1 MSESQVIARKFRPQT
16 FEQVV
21 GQEAITR
28 TLSNAIKGGRLHHAY
43 IFSGARGVGK
53 TTTAR
58 ILAKALNC
66 VNGPTTEPCGVC
78 PACEDIARSKPS
90 YVLEIDAAS
99 NTGVDNVRN
108 VIIESA
114 SIAPPPGR
122 HKIFIIDEVH
132 MLSNA
137 AFNALLKTLEEPPP
151 RVMFIL
157 ATTELQKVPETIL
170 SRCQVFE
177 FRTITVKKIAEQLR
191 RIATD
196 LGVKINEAAIL
207 AIARAGEGSMRDAES
222 AMDQV
227 ISFSGESITEEDVS
241 AALGLVDLETLNAT
255 LGAIAAEDSAQVLR
269 IIEDVVTR
277 GYDLRN
283 FCRELMVHVRALL
296 VTKIAGFD
304 GELLQLPQSEAEALV
319 RLAGAFSEQD
329 LIRFFANL
337 TKTEQE
343 IRLSSQPRFQLEIGL
358 MKLLQARRLY
368 LLEDALEQIREL
380 HSRLPVAGVS
390 AQKATPSRVAE
401 RAPKPA
407 SELRSAGSLAE
418 EIKGTARG
426 SAEAGEPSAP
436 YSADRPAIDVS
447 AKSRPVVPTETPGLQ
462 AGAPASRER
471 KQPPAPDEP
480 PPPPDEPYEIEYEMP
495 QATSQTD
502 HAESADRDAG
512 LKIKD
517 AVEQRGKKFLRATLD
532 LAEAIQ
538 VEGEFLRISFSP
550 ENGVYKKQIEGRDNR
565 KVLEEVGR
573 EVAGRRLTL
582 SVTVGA
588 QPPQE
593 VKTTK
598 QARAEVKERAEE
610 HPAIRAF
617 TDKFPGSSVE
627 VLKPKN

>member
-1 MSESQVIARKFRPQT
+1 MSDSHVIARKFRPQT

-28 TLSNAIKGGRLHHAY
+28 TLSNAIKSGRLHHAY

-66 VNGPTTEPCGVC
+66 VKGPTTEPCGVC
-78 PACEDIARSKPS
+78 QACEDITKSKPS

-132 MLSNA
+132 MLSTS

-177 FRTITVKKIAEQLR
+177 FRTITVKKIADQLR
-191 RIATD
+191 QIATD
-196 LGVKINEAAIL
+196 LKVDITEAAVL

-222 AMDQV
+222 AFDQV
-227 ISFSGESITEEDVS
+227 ISFSESKITEEDVS
-241 AALGLVDLETLNAT
+241 AALGLVDLETLNKT
-255 LGAIAAEDSAQVLR
+255 LGAIAAEDSGQVLR
-269 IIEDVVTR
+269 TIEDVVTR

-304 GELLQLPQSEAEALV
+304 PELLQVPESEAESLV
-319 RLAGAFSEQD
+319 RLADLFSEQD
-329 LIRFFANL
+329 LLRFFANL
-337 TKTEQE
+337 TKTEQD

-368 LLEDALEQIREL
+368 LLEDALDQIKAL
-380 HSRLPVAGVS
+380 QSRLPS
-390 AQKATPSRVAE
+390 ATPSGQAPVQKAAAE

-407 SELRSAGSLAE
+407 RSNTEASEPTTSYKAERSAPVPAHQSRDRA
-418 EIKGTARG
+418 A
-426 SAEAGEPSAP
+426 SAAP
-436 YSADRPAIDVS
+436 QMA
-447 AKSRPVVPTETPGLQ
+447 
-462 AGAPASRER
+462 
-471 KQPPAPDEP
+471 DEP
-480 PPPPDEPYEIEYEMP
+480 PPPIDEPYEIDYEMP
-495 QATSQTD
+495 QAAAQQ
-502 HAESADRDAG
+502 ESVEADAG

-517 AVEQRGKKFLRATLD
+517 AVEQRGKKFLRAALD
-532 LAEAIQ
+532 QAESIRVDGQ
-538 VEGEFLRISFSP
+538 FLRVSFSP

-565 KVLEEVGR
+565 KILEEVGR
-573 EVAGRRLTL
+573 EIAGRPLTL
-582 SVTVGA
+582 SVAVGGQA
-588 QPPQE
+588 APE
-593 VKTTK
+593 VKPVK
-598 QARAEVKERAEE
+598 QQRGEAKEKDED
-610 HPAIRAF
+610 HPAVRAIV
-617 TDKFPGSSVE
+617 DKFQGKVVE
-627 VLKPKN
+627 VLKPKNQT

>member
-1 MSESQVIARKFRPQT
+1 MSESHVIARKFRPQT
-16 FEQVV
+16 FDEVV

-28 TLSNAIKGGRLHHAY
+28 TLANAIKAGRLHHAY

-78 PACEDIARSKPS
+78 QACEDIARSKPS

-151 RVMFIL
+151 RVLFIL

-177 FRTITVKKIAEQLR
+177 FRTITVKKIADQLR
-191 RIATD
+191 RIATE

-227 ISFSGESITEEDVS
+227 ISFSGETITEEDVS

-255 LGAIAAEDSAQVLR
+255 LGAIAEEDSAQVLR
-269 IIEDVVTR
+269 IIESVVTR

-304 GELLQLPQSEAEALV
+304 AELLQVPQSEAESLV

-380 HSRLPVAGVS
+380 QSRLPGDGVPS
-390 AQKATPSRVAE
+390 QKAPQPRVAD
-401 RAPKPA
+401 RTPKTTRGATDSGAQIAP
-407 SELRSAGSLAE
+407 LR
-418 EIKGTARG
+418 T
-426 SAEAGEPSAP
+426 
-436 YSADRPAIDVS
+436 DRPAIDAA
-447 AKSRPVVPTETPGLQ
+447 AKPRPAARTESPG
-462 AGAPASRER
+462 AHGASER
-471 KQPPAPDEP
+471 KQPPAPPQVEAATP
-480 PPPPDEPYEIEYEMP
+480 PPLDEPYEIEYEMA
-495 QATSQTD
+495 QATAQTAR
-502 HAESADRDAG
+502 AESAGEDAG
-512 LKIKD
+512 LRIKD
-517 AVEQRGKKFLRATLD
+517 AVEQRGKKFLRAALD
-532 LAEAIQ
+532 RAETIQ
-538 VEGEFLRISFSP
+538 VDGEFLRVSFSP
-550 ENGVYKKQIEGRDNR
+550 EDGVYKKQIEGRDNR

-573 EVAGRRLTL
+573 EIAGHRLTL

-593 VKTTK
+593 ATTSK
-598 QARAEVKERAEE
+598 QARAETKERADAKERAED
-610 HPAIRAF
+610 HPAVRAIV
-617 TDKFPGSSVE
+617 DKFHGEVVE
-627 VLKPKN
+627 VLKQKN

>member
-1 MSESQVIARKFRPQT
+1 MSESHVIARKFRPQT

-28 TLSNAIKGGRLHHAY
+28 TLSNAIKAGRLHHAY

-78 PACEDIARSKPS
+78 QACEDIARSKPS

-177 FRTITVKKIAEQLR
+177 FRTITVKKIADQLR

-227 ISFSGESITEEDVS
+227 ISFSGEAITEEDVS

-255 LGAIAAEDSAQVLR
+255 LGAIAEQDSPRVLR

-304 GELLQLPQSEAEALV
+304 AELLQVPQSEAESLV

-343 IRLSSQPRFQLEIGL
+343 IRLSPQPRFQLEIGL

-380 HSRLPVAGVS
+380 QSRLPGDGAQ
-390 AQKATPSRVAE
+390 AQKASPPRVAD
-401 RAPKPA
+401 RTQKPT
-407 SELRSAGSLAE
+407 R
-418 EIKGTARG
+418 GTA
-426 SAEAGEPSAP
+426 EAVEPPAG
-436 YSADRPAIDVS
+436 RPAAS
-447 AKSRPVVPTETPGLQ
+447 AASKPRPVAQVEPPGAQ
-462 AGAPASRER
+462 AVAAVTRER
-471 KQPPAPDEP
+471 DQSPAPPRMDDAP
-480 PPPPDEPYEIEYEMP
+480 PPPLDEPYEVEYEMP
-495 QATSQTD
+495 QPTSQTAR
-502 HAESADRDAG
+502 AEKADADAG

-532 LAEAIQ
+532 LAESIQ
-538 VEGEFLRISFSP
+538 VDGEFLRVSFSP

-588 QPPQE
+588 QAPQE
-593 VKTTK
+593 VTTNM
-598 QARAEVKERAEE
+598 QARAEAKEQVEN
-610 HPAIRAF
+610 HPAVRAF